1 MGTPVSD
8 EIDVGDLSGPDGTL
22 DGSLT
27 GAMVQGNST
36 IIADAWC
43 NTSHK
48 LTMTATPMEL
58 QNLPAY
64 AQPAYMAR
72 KVTYDATLIGWSSPL
87 GVRTHNG
94 GDMACLSTSE
104 SGRATGRERVG
115 TTGKRAVDCGQV
127 TKKTKKE

>member
-72 KVTYDATLIGWSSPL
+72 KVNYDATLIGWSSPL
-87 GVRTHNG
+87 GVRPHNG
-94 GDMACLSTSE
+94 GDLAFLPPVAGAHGAPAPGLDRKSTRLNS
-104 SGRATGRERVG
+104 SH
-115 TTGKRAVDCGQV
+115 
-127 TKKTKKE
+127 

>member
-72 KVTYDATLIGWSSPL
+72 QVTYDTTLICWSSPIC
-87 GVRTHNG
+87 VRHPNG
-94 GDMACLSTSE
+94 G
-104 SGRATGRERVG
+104 ERG
-115 TTGKRAVDCGQV
+115 FQT
-127 TKKTKKE
+127 